1 MSDVISIYQRLI
13 IHQISY
19 ETGDRSVMA
28 NCEIQPRNGETV
40 RATLLISHT
49 DLNRIF
55 AKLTSSGQEFGEGHT
70 DIQIPDDDTR
80 IIDFQFENVYG
91 QGIVLE
97 NFQFVKQVREIRA

>member
-19 ETGDRSVMA
+19 ETGDRSVLA
-28 NCEIQPRNGETV
+28 NCEIQQRNGENLRT
-40 RATLLISHT
+40 TLLMTHT

-55 AKLTSSGQEFGEGHT
+55 AKLSAAGVEFGSNQT
-70 DIQIPDDDTR
+70 DIQLPDDETR
-80 IIDFQFENVYG
+80 IIDFEFENVFG
-91 QGIVLE
+91 QGVVLE